1 MAKSVIR
8 ARRDLMGDE
17 MPNSARR
24 DLIGEIPKIG
34 KLPDAVTLD
43 DLAILLGVVPRAI
56 TEMARQEH
64 VIRISHGQ
72 YDLRKSIKAYCNHL
86 RGRASSE
93 SLTAERTRQT
103 KEAADHLA
111 FKNAKLNGDLL
122 SAVEVEQEWA
132 GILRDVRAALL
143 AIPTRMQ
150 QRVGT
155 LTLADI
161 AAVDHEIRDILNQL
175 GNDHADRNA

>member
-1 MAKSVIR
+1 MAKSAIR

-17 MPNSARR
+17 MPKPRPR
-24 DLIGEIPKIG
+24 DLLGETPKTG

-43 DLAILLGVVPRAI
+43 DLAILLGVVPRAV
-56 TEMARQEH
+56 TEMARQDH
-64 VIRISHGQ
+64 VVRLSHGQ

-93 SLTAERTRQT
+93 SLTAERVRQT
-103 KEAADHLA
+103 KEQADQLA
-111 FKNAKLNGDLL
+111 FRNAKLKGELL

-143 AIPTRMQ
+143 AIPTRIQ

-155 LTLADI
+155 LTANDI
-161 AAVDHEIRDILNQL
+161 AAIDREIRYTLTEL
-175 GNDHADRNA
+175 GS